1 MGKGND
7 TIVDDKKDDII
18 IEGKVDV
25 IVEDDVMVEDVED
38 VEDNIIVDYT
48 NINLQKE
55 RENVVKK
62 SYYKQTYANKY
73 FIEEITP
80 ELVRCKCG
88 KEIRLKILQRMGVTA
103 RFLNIHFPD
112 VTFLRRQ
119 DKNTKSRMDI
129 VRIACNKSCAMNHMQ
144 TGNLVLRSGWVF
156 NGSIR
161 GLLRF
166 GNGLFELEL

>member
-80 ELVRCKCG
+80 ELVRCKCV
-88 KEIRLKILQRMGVTA
+88 Q
-103 RFLNIHFPD
+103 P
-112 VTFLRRQ
+112 
-119 DKNTKSRMDI
+119 
-129 VRIACNKSCAMNHMQ
+129 
-144 TGNLVLRSGWVF
+144 NLLGE
-156 NGSIR
+156 SIR
-161 GLLRF
+161 RF
-166 GNGLFELEL
+166 RPDIATKELFPEIVKSLQQYLERFKATSKLGNVISKFSA